1 MVLVRSVSPRT
12 RLPLDRLRRVARLT
26 LNALGCSGADLHLM
40 VVDDREIRRLNR
52 RFLGKNRPT
61 DVLAFGVDVEEEGRA
76 PLLGEIVISW
86 ETARRQARRLG
97 HSLEEELSL
106 LTIHGLLHLVG
117 YDDSDPTESRL
128 MHERERSLFIKFVG
142 KPSPGL
148 WNGLLPA

>member
-1 MVLVRSVSPRT
+1 
-12 RLPLDRLRRVARLT
+12 
-26 LNALGCSGADLHLM
+26 M
-40 VVDDREIRRLNR
+40 VVDDREIRGLNR

-61 DVLAFGVDVEEEGRA
+61 DVLAFGGDVEEEGHA

-86 ETARRQARRLG
+86 ETARRQAKRLG

-142 KPSPGL
+142 KPSPTL
-148 WNGLLPA
+148 WKDLLTA